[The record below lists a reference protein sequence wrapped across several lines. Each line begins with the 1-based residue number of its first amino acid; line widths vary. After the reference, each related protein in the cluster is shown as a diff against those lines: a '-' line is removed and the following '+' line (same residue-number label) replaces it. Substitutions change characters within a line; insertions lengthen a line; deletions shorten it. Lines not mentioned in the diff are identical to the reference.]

1 MFYDWSTAI
10 YLGMDKILE
19 TPFTIT
25 RSSIMPPKNADLFR
39 LNKNLIIYWA
49 VVLEYIRLY
58 RWSIF
63 EVCRYRCEAEREL
76 YRRGKWGQGVALSH
90 IDLNSC
96 KHQWEEMRQFL
107 IIGQSH
113 LVFITYTIQ
122 PFLSNAGTLQCF
134 WSAHMEHGI
143 LVIKTWTNG
152 RFSGNLCQDWSRTK
166 MCRT

>member
-1 MFYDWSTAI
+1 
-10 YLGMDKILE
+10 MDKILE

-58 RWSIF
+58 RCSIF

-113 LVFITYTIQ
+113 LVFITYNTTI
-122 PFLSNAGTLQCF
+122 SLQCWNF
-134 WSAHMEHGI
+134 TMFLECSHGTWNTCYKNLDQWQIFRQPVSRLKQNKKCAEH
-143 LVIKTWTNG
+143 NG
-152 RFSGNLCQDWSRTK
+152 HLIVS
-166 MCRT
+166 M